1 MGCFSGDDMNVDP
14 FRAKKG
20 LEGVI
25 FDETAISEVI
35 PERQTLLY
43 RGYPVAALA
52 EHCRFEEV
60 AYLLLHGELPDQTNL
75 KVFTDFERQNRAI
88 DDGTLAVLQAAP
100 VGHHPMD
107 SLRTAVSFLSM
118 SDPFSGPEDHAGL
131 LRKSNLFVAKL
142 PTIVAT
148 DYRIRQGKTP
158 IPPHPEL
165 PAAENFF
172 WMCFEQVPSADLVKA
187 FDASLTLYA
196 EHGFNAS
203 TFTARVVASSLS
215 DLGSA
220 ITAAIG
226 SLKGPLH
233 GGANE
238 AVMEMLTEIETP
250 DRARDWVLKALADR
264 RKIMGFGHRVYRLGD
279 SRVPTMKTY
288 RDRVAQATGDS
299 RWIAI
304 SEIVEQT
311 VRDQK
316 GIPANLDFPA
326 GPTYA
331 LLGFD
336 IPMFTP
342 IFAMARVTGWCAHV
356 MEQLPGNRIVRPLS
370 VYVGPQERPVVS
382 LDDRSA

>member
-1 MGCFSGDDMNVDP
+1 MNGDT

-43 RGYPVAALA
+43 RGYPVADLA

-60 AYLLLHGELPDQTNL
+60 AYLLLHGELPDTTAI
-75 KVFTDFERQNRAI
+75 KVFTEFERHHRAI
-88 DDGTLAVLQAAP
+88 DEGTLAVLRSAP
-100 VGHHPMD
+100 AGHHPMD

-118 SDPFSGPEDHAGL
+118 TEPFSGAEDPPGL
-131 LRKSNLFVAKL
+131 LRKSILFYAKL
-142 PTIVAT
+142 PTIVAA
-148 DYRIRQGKTP
+148 DYRIRQGKNP
-158 IPPHPEL
+158 IPPQSDL
-165 PAAENFF
+165 SAAENFF
-172 WMCFEQVPSADLVKA
+172 LMCFEQVPHPDLVKA
-187 FDASLTLYA
+187 LDASLTLYA

-203 TFTARVVASSLS
+203 SFTARVVASSLS

-238 AVMEMLTEIETP
+238 AVMEMLAEIGTP
-250 DRARDWVLKALADR
+250 DRARDWVLKALAER

-279 SRVPTMKTY
+279 SRVPTMKIY
-288 RDRVAQATGDS
+288 RDRVAEATGDS

-304 SEIVEQT
+304 SHIVEQT
-311 VRDQK
+311 VHDEK

-356 MEQLPGNRIVRPLS
+356 MEQLSGNRIVRPLS
-370 VYVGPQERPVVS
+370 TYIGPEERRVIP
-382 LDDRSA
+382 LEHRSS